1 MRILLDT
8 ALVKDP
14 RVVAL
19 LARGAL
25 NVMIAANVCMM
36 KEAGPDAY
44 PPLYASHIRFR
55 PEPWAGKLEEFAP
68 AIKVLARGWGDC
80 DDLLCYRA
88 AELRAFGD
96 RLAGTPPEMAKVRI
110 YGRGKK
116 MHAQVRRDPRFLQ
129 PGQIDIEDPSRLLD
143 MAGRR
148 IRLVG

>member
-25 NVMIAANVCMM
+25 NVVIAANVVMM
-36 KEAGPDAY
+36 KDAGSAAF
-44 PPLYASHIRFR
+44 PPLYASGIRFK
-55 PEPWAGKLEEFAP
+55 PEPWAGRLEEFAP

-80 DDLLCYRA
+80 DDLICYRA

-96 RLAGTPPEMAKVRI
+96 RLAGTPPEKAVVRI

-129 PGQIDIEDPSRLLD
+129 AGQIDIEDPSRLLG
-143 MAGRR
+143 MPGRR
-148 IRLVG
+148 IRLAG